1 MTNNFKNIHI
11 GELINNAVKDQGID
25 SARICSFF
33 KCSINEIEH
42 MYECKSLEAD
52 LLLKWSKLLEYDLF
66 RIYSQHLIMYAP
78 PTSKSQANSNK
89 CRSSLPNFRKSL
101 YTSEIIDFVLEQIST
116 GAKTKSQIVEEYRI
130 PKTTLHKW
138 ISKYHTL

>member
-11 GELINNAVKDQGID
+11 GEMINNAVKDQGID
-25 SARICSFF
+25 SSRICSFF
-33 KCSINEIEH
+33 KCSINEIDH
-42 MYECKSLEAD
+42 MYECESLEAD

-78 PTSKSQANSNK
+78 PTSKSKA
-89 CRSSLPNFRKSL
+89 SSSTCKSPLPTFRKSL
-101 YTSEIIDFVLEQIST
+101 YTREIIDFVLEQIST
-116 GAKTKSQIVEEYRI
+116 GTKTKSQIVEEYKI